1 MVITIV
7 LYSLKCASVLLSVLC
22 GNLAVDKHFIEKYAH
37 SPIYREIRFGKT
49 SKDIERELG
58 IHILLQLL

>member
-22 GNLAVDKHFIEKYAH
+22 GNLAVDKHVIEKYAR
-37 SPIYREIRFGKT
+37 SPIYREIALGKNL
-49 SKDIERELG
+49 ERY
-58 IHILLQLL
+58 